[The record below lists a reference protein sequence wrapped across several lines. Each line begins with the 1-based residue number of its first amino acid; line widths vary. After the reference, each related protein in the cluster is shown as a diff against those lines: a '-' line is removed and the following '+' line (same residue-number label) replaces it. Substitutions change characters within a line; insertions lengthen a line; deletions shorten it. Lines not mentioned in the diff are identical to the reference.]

1 MAGIS
6 ENTNRILAQQ
16 IVDLYNEAENNILKK
31 ITNRLKTG
39 TEDPAWQHKKMLQ
52 INQMKADVQ
61 DQIAR
66 LDLKMP
72 KEANGIIEKGYTT
85 GAKSVDT
92 DLKKQGIAQTRDGK
106 LYFTEQIG
114 IVEPEVKIGFAKVDP
129 RKTEALGKALTDQ
142 LLLTHPQ
149 IIRAADDIYRHVI
162 TESVTTTLTGSGTLR
177 DAVQGSLNKFANKGV
192 SGFVDKA
199 GRNWTLQAYSE
210 MACRSNLVQANLAG
224 TQDRMEELGVNLVV
238 VSYHPGSSDLCLPY
252 EGKILISDE

>member
-6 ENTNRILAQQ
+6 ENTNRVLAQQ
-16 IVDLYNEAENNILKK
+16 VVDLYSAAENNILLK
-31 ITNRLKTG
+31 ITDRLKTG
-39 TEDPAWQHKKMLQ
+39 LDDPAWQHKKLLQ
-52 INQMKADVQ
+52 VQQMKDDVKE
-61 DQIAR
+61 QISI
-66 LDLKMP
+66 LDLKVP
-72 KEANGIIEKGYTT
+72 KEANGIVEKGYTV
-85 GAKSVDT
+85 GAKSVDV
-92 DLKKQGIAQTRDGK
+92 DLKKQGIAQTREGE
-106 LYFTEQIG
+106 LYFTDQIG
-114 IVEPEVKIGFAKVDP
+114 IIEPEVKIGFAKVDP

-149 IIRAADDIYRHVI
+149 IIRAADDVYRHVI
-162 TESVTTTLTGSGTLR
+162 TESVATTLTGSGTLR

-224 TQDRMEELGVNLVV
+224 TQDRMEELGANLVV